1 MRFLRALWRFLKAV
15 KDVLALLA
23 LLIFFA
29 LIFALLSSGGK
40 TSIPSDGGALV
51 LKLKGSLA
59 EQPADARPLDFLS
72 SAGGPQLDQFRLRD
86 VVRAVNA
93 AATDARVKA
102 VVLDLDGFTGGGQ
115 VAISAVGRALDG
127 VRAHGK
133 PVLAFETGYDDPSY
147 LLAAHASEIWLDPI
161 GAVLTPGPGGS
172 QLYYKGLLD
181 KLGVTAHV
189 YRVGKFK
196 SAVEPFVR
204 TEASP
209 EAKAES
215 QALIT
220 ALWGRWQAEVAAAR
234 PKAHFADYLAG
245 LTSGHMPNTTL
256 AANAQAMGLVDTLG
270 DRIAFGQRVA
280 QIAGTPDKAAPGDY
294 KTISLGDWEQAN
306 PAPTGGDAIGVLTVA
321 GDIVDG
327 KTGSGTAGGDSIA
340 DALGKAVAKGNL
352 KALVVRVDSPGGS
365 VTASDRIRSAIL
377 AAKAKG
383 LPVVISMGSVAASGG
398 YWVSTAGDTILADP
412 STITGSIGVF
422 GIIPTFEGSLGKLGL
437 SADGVQATP
446 LSGEPDALKGTTP
459 VIDALIQAGID
470 QVYAHFTGLVAAA
483 RHLPIARVDEIGQGR
498 VWDGAAAKQ
507 IGLVDRFG
515 TLEDAIA
522 EAARRARLD
531 PAKVHPVYIEREK
544 SAAVRFL
551 QMLAGNSDSSAD
563 ASAGVGAVDPFA
575 SLGQRPDM
583 ILARA
588 VGDARRIM
596 TGPAVQ
602 VRCLACGGQ
611 EPPAPAD
618 VAAARRMMAQAG
630 L

>member
-15 KDVLALLA
+15 KDVLALIA
-23 LLIFFA
+23 LLLFFG
-29 LIFALLSSGGK
+29 LIFAALSSGGK
-40 TSIPSDGGALV
+40 TSIPSGGGALV
-51 LKLKGSLA
+51 LQLKGSLS
-59 EQPADARPLDFLS
+59 EQPSDARPLDFVS
-72 SAGGPQLDQFRLRD
+72 GAGGPQLDQFRLRD
-86 VVRAVNA
+86 VVRALNA
-93 AATDARVKA
+93 AATDDRVKA

-115 VAISAVGRALDG
+115 AAISAVGHALDG
-127 VRAHGK
+127 VRAHK
-133 PVLAFETGYDDPSY
+133 PVLAFALGYDDASY
-147 LLAAHASEIWLDPI
+147 LLAAHASEVWLDPI
-161 GAVLTPGPGGS
+161 GAVLTAGPGGS

-196 SAVEPFVR
+196 SAVEPFIR

-234 PKAHFADYLAG
+234 PKAHFAAYLAG
-245 LTSGHMPNTTL
+245 LTSGTIPNTTL
-256 AANAQAMGLVDTLG
+256 AANAQAMGLIDTLG

-280 QIAGTPDKAAPGDY
+280 KIAGTPDKAAPGDY
-294 KTISLGDWEQAN
+294 KTITLSDWEQAN
-306 PAPTGGDAIGVLTVA
+306 PVSTSGDAIGVLTVA

-327 KTGSGTAGGDSIA
+327 KAGSGTAGGDSIA
-340 DALGKAVAKGNL
+340 EALGKAVAKGNL

-365 VTASDRIRSAIL
+365 VTGSDRIRSAIL

-398 YWVSTAGDTILADP
+398 YWVSTAGDTIFADP
-412 STITGSIGVF
+412 ATITGSIGVF
-422 GIIPTFEGSLGKLGL
+422 GIIPTFEGSLGKIGL
-437 SADGVQATP
+437 SADGAQATP
-446 LSGEPDALKGTTP
+446 LSGEPDALRGTTP
-459 VIDALIQAGID
+459 AIDALIQAGIN
-470 QVYAHFTGLVAAA
+470 QVYARFTGLVAAA
-483 RHLPIARVDEIGQGR
+483 RHLPIQRVDEIGQGR

-515 TLEDAIA
+515 SLEDAVA
-522 EAARRARLD
+522 EAARRAHLD

-563 ASAGVGAVDPFA
+563 ATVADPFV
-575 SLGQRPDM
+575 SLSRRPDM

-588 VGDARRIM
+588 VGDARRVM

-602 VRCLACGGQ
+602 VRCLACGGA
-611 EPPAPAD
+611 EPPAPGD

>member
-23 LLIFFA
+23 LLLFFG

-40 TSIPSDGGALV
+40 TSIPSGGGALV
-51 LKLKGSLA
+51 LQLKGSLS
-59 EQPADARPLDFLS
+59 EQPADARPLDFVS

-86 VVRAVNA
+86 VVRALNT
-93 AATDARVKA
+93 AATDDRVKT

-115 VAISAVGRALDG
+115 AAVSAVGHALDG
-127 VRAHGK
+127 VRAHK
-133 PVLAFETGYDDPSY
+133 PVLAFATGYDDPSY
-147 LLAAHASEIWLDPI
+147 LLAAHASEVWLDPI
-161 GAVLTPGPGGS
+161 GAVLTAGPGGS

-196 SAVEPFVR
+196 SAVEPFIR

-215 QALIT
+215 QALVA

-234 PKAHFADYLAG
+234 PKAHFADYLAS
-245 LTSGHMPNTTL
+245 LTSGHIPNTTL
-256 AANAQAMGLVDTLG
+256 AANAQAMGLVDKLG
-270 DRIAFGQRVA
+270 DRIAFGERVA
-280 QIAGTPDKAAPGDY
+280 QIAGTPDKAAAPGDY
-294 KTISLGDWEQAN
+294 KTISLSDWEQAN
-306 PAPTGGDAIGVLTVA
+306 PVPTGGDAIGVLTVA

-327 KTGSGTAGGDSIA
+327 KAGAGTAGGDSIA
-340 DALGKAVAKGNL
+340 EALGKAVAKGNL

-365 VTASDRIRSAIL
+365 VTGSDRIRSAIL

-383 LPVVISMGSVAASGG
+383 LPVVISMGSLAASGG
-398 YWVSTAGDTILADP
+398 YWVSTAGDTIIADP

-422 GIIPTFEGSLGKLGL
+422 GIIPTFEGSLGKIGL

-446 LSGEPDALKGTTP
+446 LSGEPDALRGTTP
-459 VIDALIQAGID
+459 VIDALIQAGIN

-483 RHLPIARVDEIGQGR
+483 RHLPIQRVDEIGQGR
-498 VWDGAAAKQ
+498 VWDGVAAQK

-522 EAARRARLD
+522 EAARRAKLD

-544 SAAVRFL
+544 SAVVRFL
-551 QMLAGNSDSSAD
+551 QMLAGNSDSSVD
-563 ASAGVGAVDPFA
+563 ASATDPFA
-575 SLGQRPDM
+575 SLGRRPDM
-583 ILARA
+583 ILAHA

-611 EPPAPAD
+611 EPPSPAD
-618 VAAARRMMAQAG
+618 VSAARRMMAQAG